1 MSQIIEVTAT
11 DVTVSTENTETNS
24 ANITQQELN
33 QHAQQLGL
41 MATQLGYDG
50 ILTVGALEDGIRF
63 YQHRTAESLFEMGK
77 RLLLLKE
84 MTAHGEFVQRVE
96 MLGFSKRM
104 AQKYMSAVIKISK
117 TKTFSLLD
125 KAGSQSKLLE
135 LLALDDDEIQVI
147 EQGGSIG
154 DVDLDSIEQ
163 MSVRELKQALRDAK
177 ADAQAKDNI
186 IKKKDEKLNEL
197 DAELVKLQSPAQIQ
211 ARAESEQQQLAQSA
225 LERIQQATLSLYK
238 NVNVFSNEMQT
249 IAESIEQHGLYSL
262 QEQFENDVI
271 AMFQQIAN
279 LSNSLGV
286 QVDFENMVTPSWL
299 NELQAMQAEPAQDNT
314 ED

>member
-11 DVTVSTENTETNS
+11 DVTVSTEHTETNS

-197 DAELVKLQSPAQIQ
+197 DAELTKLQSPAQIQ
-211 ARAESEQQQLAQSA
+211 ARAETEQQQLAQSA
-225 LERIQQATLSLYK
+225 LEQIQSATLTLH
-238 NVNVFSNEMQT
+238 NDIARFVNSCQAV
-249 IAESIEQHGLYSL
+249 AETIEQHGLYHL
-262 QEQFENDVI
+262 QEQYESNIV
-271 AMFQQIAN
+271 AMFQQVAQ
-279 LSNSLGV
+279 LSTTLGV
-286 QVDFENMVTPSWL
+286 QVDFSEMVTPSWL
-299 NELQAMQAEPAQDNT
+299 NQADT
-314 ED
+314 EQE

>member
-1 MSQIIEVTAT
+1 MSQIIEVT
-11 DVTVSTENTETNS
+11 DQNVTVITENTVN
-24 ANITQQELN
+24 NDLN
-33 QHAQQLGL
+33 QHVQALGVL
-41 MATQLGYDG
+41 ATKLGYDG
-50 ILTVGALEDGIRF
+50 TLSVGALEDGIRF
-63 YQHRTAESLFEMGK
+63 YQHRTAESCFEMGK

-84 MTAHGEFVQRVE
+84 MTAHGEFSKRVE
-96 MLGFSKRM
+96 MLGFSSRM
-104 AQKYMSAVIKISK
+104 AQKFMSAVLKLSNANSN
-117 TKTFSLLD
+117 SLLQ
-125 KAGSQSKLLE
+125 KAGTQTKLLE
-135 LLALDDDEIQVI
+135 LISLDDDEIKVI

-154 DVDLDSIEQ
+154 DVNLDSIEQ
-163 MSVRELKQALRDAK
+163 MTVRELKQALREAREN
-177 ADAQAKDNI
+177 AEAKDNI

-197 DAELVKLQSPAQIQ
+197 DAELTKLQSPAQIQ

>member
-1 MSQIIEVTAT
+1 MSQNIPQNY
-11 DVTVSTENTETNS
+11 DNVTVITENTVN
-24 ANITQQELN
+24 NDLN
-33 QHAQQLGL
+33 QHAQNLGL
-41 MATQLGYDG
+41 LATQLGYKG
-50 ILTVGALEDGIRF
+50 VLTVGALEDGIRF
-63 YQHRTAESLFEMGK
+63 YQQRTVEACLELGK
-77 RLLLLKE
+77 LLLLLKE
-84 MTAHGEFVQRVE
+84 MTPHGDFKQRIALLNIHE
-96 MLGFSKRM
+96 RTAQRFMSASLKFSK
-104 AQKYMSAVIKISK
+104 
-117 TKTFSLLD
+117 TDNLSLL
-125 KAGSQSKLLE
+125 KAVGNQSKLLE
-135 LLALDDDEIQVI
+135 LLVLDDEEVI
-147 EQGGSIG
+147 ELNETGSIG
-154 DVDLDSIEQ
+154 DITLDEIET
-163 MSVRELKQALRDAK
+163 MTASELRKALRDAK
-177 ADAQAKDNI
+177 ADNSAKDNI

-299 NELQAMQAEPAQDNT
+299 NELQAMQAEQAQHNT